1 MSAILSALSHF
12 VVSTISSMG
21 YGGIVLLMG
30 IESANI
36 PLPSEVIMPFSGF
49 LVSTGQFNLFWVA
62 VAGGLGCL
70 WGSLLSYWVG
80 AKGGRPLIEK
90 YGKYILMSH
99 HDLDMSDRWFKRW
112 GMAAVFVGRLL
123 PVIRTFISFPAG
135 IARVDLWRF
144 SIYTFVGSF
153 IWSYFLGWIGFK
165 LGENWDSLKSYFHRF
180 DLVIGLVIIAGIVY
194 WVARHIRLSRK
205 EA

>member
-1 MSAILSALSHF
+1 MNVIISALSHF
-12 VVSTISSMG
+12 VINTISSMG
-21 YGGIVLLMG
+21 YLGIVLLMG

-49 LVSTGQFNLFWVA
+49 LVSTGKFNLFWVA
-62 VAGGLGCL
+62 IAGGLGCL

-90 YGKYILMSH
+90 YGKYILISK
-99 HDLDMSDRWFKRW
+99 HDLDIADKWFSKW
-112 GMAAVFVGRLL
+112 GMGAVFVGRLL

-135 IARVDLWRF
+135 IARVNLFWFSLW
-144 SIYTFVGSF
+144 TFVGSV

-165 LGENWDSLKSYFHRF
+165 LGENWDSLKDYFHKF
-180 DLVIGLVIIAGIVY
+180 DTVIGIFIILGIVWY
-194 WVARHIRLSRK
+194 IWRHIKNSR
-205 EA
+205 

>member
-1 MSAILSALSHF
+1 MIETILSTLSHF
-12 VVSTISSMG
+12 VINTISSMG
-21 YGGIVLLMG
+21 YLGVVLLMG

-62 VAGGLGCL
+62 IAGGLGCL

-90 YGKYILMSH
+90 YGKYILISK
-99 HDLDMSDRWFKRW
+99 HDLDLADKWFAKW
-112 GMAAVFVGRLL
+112 GMGAVFVGRLL

-135 IARVDLWRF
+135 IARVNLFWFSLW
-144 SIYTFVGSF
+144 TFVGSV

-165 LGENWDSLKSYFHRF
+165 LGENWDSLKNYFHKF
-180 DLVIGLVIIAGIVY
+180 DTVIGILILFGIIWYV
-194 WVARHIRLSRK
+194 WRHIRNSR
-205 EA
+205 

>member
-49 LVSTGQFNLFWVA
+49 LVSTGQFSLFWVA

-80 AKGGRPLIEK
+80 ARGGRPLIEK
-90 YGKYILMSH
+90 YGKYILMSR

-135 IARVDLWRF
+135 IAKVNLARF

-194 WVARHIRLSRK
+194 WITRHIRLSRK